1 MDNIVDVILQKLLE
15 AGIIVVEVSARH
27 VHLSAEDLKTL
38 FGAGAELTPKRELS
52 QPGQFLSE
60 ERVTIAGPKGK
71 KERVAILGPVRPA
84 TQLELSMTDCTEL
97 GLKAPLRESG
107 KVEGSAA
114 VVLEGPKGTVEIPQ
128 GAIVAHNHV
137 HLSPEDAAVMG
148 LSDGQRVSVEVLTE
162 RPLVFQNV
170 VARVHKNFRTRMHID
185 FDEANAAMVSG
196 FTLGRIIK

>member
-1 MDNIVDVILQKLLE
+1 MDNMVDVILQKLLE

-27 VHLSAEDLKTL
+27 VHLSAKELEAL
-38 FGAGAELTPKRELS
+38 FGAGAALTPKRGLS
-52 QPGQFLSE
+52 QPGQYLSE
-60 ERVTIAGPKGK
+60 ERVTVVGPKGR

-84 TQLELSMTDCTEL
+84 TQIELSITDCTEL

-114 VVLEGPKGTVEIPQ
+114 VLLEGPKGTVKVSQ
-128 GAIVAHNHV
+128 GAIVAHSHV

-148 LSDGQRVSVEVLTE
+148 LIDGQRVSVEVLTE
-162 RPLVFQNV
+162 RPLVFRNV
-170 VARVHKNFRTRMHID
+170 VARVNENFRTRMHID
-185 FDEANAAMVSG
+185 FDEANAAMVGG

>member
-27 VHLSAEDLKTL
+27 VHLSAKDLETL

-52 QPGQFLSE
+52 QPGQYLSE
-60 ERVTIAGPKGK
+60 ERVTVVGPKGR

-84 TQLELSMTDCTEL
+84 TQLEVSMTDCTEL

-114 VVLEGPKGTVEIPQ
+114 VALEGPKGSVELPQ

-137 HLSPEDAAVMG
+137 HLSPEDAAAMG